1 MLTKN
6 DIIHFYDRYKKNLKK
21 EEQVIARLL
30 QVKDQ
35 EEWIDNL
42 KKKSRVMR
50 SLYIENEALL
60 NMYVRPFLENGD
72 ILSDELAEEF
82 LHQIIQAD
90 QEGYMDDLAMRE
102 VVEQLE
108 PYFEKTDHL
117 NDYIW
122 TINMIG
128 SIYNR
133 SSGVENGKRSAQC
146 YRKSCRS

>member
-108 PYFEKTDHL
+108 PYFEKKDHL

-128 SIYNR
+128 SFYNR

-146 YRKSCRS
+146 YRKL